1 VRELRNIDADGRPL
15 IRVSRGDPLALVLPG
30 GGARAAYQ
38 VGVLAGIADKS
49 GDNLSFPIVTG
60 VSAGAINAAALAANC
75 QLPPAELVSL
85 MEQAWLRM
93 STRKVFRA
101 GLPALATTAMR
112 VAGMVLGGGRLRKL
126 EARGLLDTKPL
137 RHTLAEQFTTE
148 GIDGNLRSGRLRALA
163 LSTTSYST
171 GRTIT
176 FVHGQDDVPTW
187 RRAGRVTIRD
197 RITADHVLASCALPI
212 VFPAIAI
219 GDEYHGDGSLRQLTP
234 LSPAI
239 HLGAESILA
248 ISVRYRPGLNEEG
261 ERSVVGYPPAAQIVG
276 TLFNAVFLDALEA
289 DAERVARVN
298 RSLRTLARGTEH
310 PEGLRPVRLGVVRPS
325 RDLGQMAKGLEHH
338 LPGSLRLLVQS
349 LGTRGMSA
357 PDLLSYLLFE
367 RPYVESLLEL
377 GREDAERQW
386 GTIAPLLE
394 R

>member
-1 VRELRNIDADGRPL
+1 MSSVNTSNIPVAT
-15 IRVSRGDPLALVLPG
+15 RGDPLALVLSG

-38 VGVLAGIADKS
+38 VGVLAGIAERC
-49 GDNLSFPIVTG
+49 GDSLSFPIVTG
-60 VSAGAINAAALAANC
+60 VSAGAINAAALASNC
-75 QLPPAELVSL
+75 HLPPAELVSQL
-85 MEQAWLRM
+85 EQAWLRM

-101 GLPALATTAMR
+101 GLPALATTALR

-126 EARGLLDTKPL
+126 EARGLLDTEPL
-137 RHTLAEQFTTE
+137 RRTLGERFSSE
-148 GIDGNLRSGRLRALA
+148 GIEANLRSGKLDALA

-176 FVHGQDDVPTW
+176 FVHAKDEVPTW
-187 RRAGRVTIRD
+187 RRAGRAAIRD
-197 RITADHVLASCALPI
+197 RITVDHVLASCALPV
-212 VFPAIAI
+212 VFPAVAI

-248 ISVRYRPGLNEEG
+248 VSVRHRPGLNEES
-261 ERSVVGYPPAAQIVG
+261 EQRVVGYPPAAQIVG
-276 TLFNAVFLDALEA
+276 MLFNAVFLDALEA

-298 RSLRTLARGTEH
+298 RSLRVLASGTAH
-310 PEGLRPVRLGVVRPS
+310 PDGLRPVRLAVVRPS

-338 LPGSLRLLVQS
+338 LPGSLRLLVRS
-349 LGTRGMSA
+349 LGTRGMRA

-367 RPYVESLLEL
+367 RPYLESLLEL